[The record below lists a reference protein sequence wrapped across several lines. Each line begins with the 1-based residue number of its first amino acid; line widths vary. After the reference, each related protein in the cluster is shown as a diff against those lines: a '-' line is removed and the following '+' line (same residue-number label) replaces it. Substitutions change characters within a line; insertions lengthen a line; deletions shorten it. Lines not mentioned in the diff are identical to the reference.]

1 MSSKQTPFLKEF
13 YQTKVAPELKT
24 SRGYKN
30 DLQIPRIE
38 KVVINVGVNAA
49 ADKAVLEEAVK
60 NIASIAGQQPIKTL
74 ARTSISN
81 FKLREGMP
89 IGCKATLRGD
99 RMWDFLYRLLAVAL
113 PSIRDFRGVPAR
125 FDGNGNYSLGIT
137 DVTIFPEVTTDS
149 IKYHAGL
156 ELTIVTTADS
166 DEEGKELLAALGMP
180 FRKREGQDQQPK
192 DGSETAA

>member
-1 MSSKQTPFLKEF
+1 MSTKYTPFLKEF
-13 YQTKVAPELKT
+13 YDTKVAPGLKA

-30 DLQIPRIE
+30 NLQIPRIE
-38 KVVINVGVNAA
+38 KVVLNVGVSAA

-60 NIASIAGQQPIKTL
+60 NIAAITGQQPVKTL

-89 IGCKATLRGD
+89 IGCKATLRGE
-99 RMWDFLYRLLAVAL
+99 RMWDFLYRLFAVAL
-113 PSIRDFRGVPAR
+113 PSIRDFRGVPHR
-125 FDGNGNYSLGIT
+125 FDGHGNYSLGIT
-137 DVTIFPEVTTDS
+137 DVTIFPEVPSDS
-149 IKYHAGL
+149 IKYAAGL
-156 ELTIVTTADS
+156 ELTIVTTADN

-180 FRKREGQDQQPK
+180 FRKREGQEQAK